1 MQGYD
6 IYRTYLATKK
16 HFTVENFD
24 FFKYNGKTRVSLDTY
39 KKRSDFYFFETL
51 SRKLNDEEV
60 REYLLSTFVLSKDT
74 SKVWIGDIKTNGK
87 SNWSKWVKTWQ
98 SIDYT
103 FEQEMESLHDYMK
116 ENDYSFDGIFD
127 CSDGHPHLLKL
138 HIRGMLCIET
148 MLILDICM
156 GYVVRWDKVLKD
168 PLWQGISMKIRKYK
182 PFVSVSKT
190 KYKEILR
197 GIFTKTRPE

>member
-1 MQGYD
+1 MNMQGYD

-16 HFTVENFD
+16 HFTVEAFD
-24 FFKYNGKTRVSLDTY
+24 YFKYHGKVKASVDAY
-39 KKRSDFYFFETL
+39 KNRKDFYFFETL

-60 REYLLSTFVLSKDT
+60 REYLLSSFVLSSDC
-74 SKVWIGDIKTNGK
+74 SKVWIGDIKVNGK
-87 SNWSKWVKTWQ
+87 SNWSKWTSTWQ

-103 FEQEMESLHDYMK
+103 FEQEMEALHDYMEEK
-116 ENDYSFDGIFD
+116 NYTFDEIFD
-127 CSDGHPHLLKL
+127 CTNGHPHLLKL
-138 HIRGMLCIET
+138 HIRGMVCLES

-182 PFVSVSKT
+182 PFVSVNKT
-190 KYKEILR
+190 KYKGVLR
-197 GIFTKTRPE
+197 GIFTNN